1 MKALTGDE
9 DGVTVAARLNLIVG
23 RLMRTIRQH
32 AAAGL
37 TPSQLS
43 ALVTVDERGP
53 LRISALAT
61 QESLGAP
68 AATRVVASLEEAG
81 LVTRSSDPD
90 DKRASL
96 IALTKVGGETLKT
109 LRKERATGLGAQ
121 LDALSESER
130 RLLERA
136 LPVLEKI
143 SHDCSQ

>member
-1 MKALTGDE
+1 MKPSVAKE
-9 DGVTVAARLNLIVG
+9 DDVTVAARLHLIVG

-37 TPSQLS
+37 TPSQVS

-81 LVTRSSDPD
+81 LISRMADPE

-96 IALTKVGGETLKT
+96 ITLTVLGCETLAA
-109 LRKERATGLGAQ
+109 LRKERTLGLGAQ
-121 LDALSESER
+121 LDALSEGER

-143 SHDCSQ
+143 SHESPH

>member
-1 MKALTGDE
+1 MKPLTGDE

-23 RLMRTIRQH
+23 RLMPTIRQH

-81 LVTRSSDPD
+81 LVMRSSDPD

-96 IALTKVGGETLKT
+96 IALTKKGSETLKA
-109 LRKERATGLGAQ
+109 LRQERATGLGAQ
-121 LDALSESER
+121 LDALSEPER

>member
-1 MKALTGDE
+1 MKPLTDE

-81 LVTRSSDPD
+81 LVMRSSDPD

-96 IALTKVGGETLKT
+96 IALTEDGSETLKA
-109 LRKERATGLGAQ
+109 LRQERATGLGAQ
-121 LDALSESER
+121 LDALSEPER

>member
-1 MKALTGDE
+1 MKPLTDE

-81 LVTRSSDPD
+81 LVMRSSDPD

-96 IALTKVGGETLKT
+96 IALTKKGSETLKA
-109 LRKERATGLGAQ
+109 LRQERATGLGAQ
-121 LDALSESER
+121 LDALSEPER

>member
-1 MKALTGDE
+1 MKPLTGDE

-96 IALTKVGGETLKT
+96 ITLTKVGNETLKS

>member
-1 MKALTGDE
+1 MTMHNATR
-9 DGVTVAARLNLIVG
+9 DGVTVAARLNLIIG

-43 ALVTVDERGP
+43 ALVTVDDRGP
-53 LRISALAT
+53 LRISALAS
-61 QESLGAP
+61 QEALAAP

-81 LVTRSSDPD
+81 LVSRSADPA

-96 IALTKVGGETLKT
+96 IALTRAGSATLT
-109 LRKERATGLGAQ
+109 ALRKERATGLGAQ
-121 LDALSESER
+121 LDALSDAER

-136 LPVLEKI
+136 LPILEKLT
-143 SHDCSQ
+143 HDSSQ

>member
-1 MKALTGDE
+1 MKPLTGDE

-23 RLMRTIRQH
+23 GLMRTIRQH

-81 LVTRSSDPD
+81 LVMRSSDPD

-96 IALTKVGGETLKT
+96 IALTKKGSETLKA
-109 LRKERATGLGAQ
+109 LRQERATGLGAQ
-121 LDALSESER
+121 LDALSEPER

>member
-1 MKALTGDE
+1 MKPLTGDE

-81 LVTRSSDPD
+81 LIMRSSDPD

-96 IALTKVGGETLKT
+96 IALTKKGSETLKA
-109 LRKERATGLGAQ
+109 LRQERATGLGAQ
-121 LDALSESER
+121 LDALSEPER

>member
-1 MKALTGDE
+1 MKTHDATR
-9 DGVTVAARLNLIVG
+9 DGVTVAARLNLSIG

-61 QESLGAP
+61 HEALAAP
-68 AATRVVASLEEAG
+68 AATRVVATLEEAG
-81 LVTRSSDPD
+81 LVSRSADPA

-96 IALTKVGGETLKT
+96 IALTTAGSETLAA

-121 LDALSESER
+121 LDALSDAER

-136 LPVLEKI
+136 LPILEKL
-143 SHDCSQ
+143 SHDSSQ

>member
-1 MKALTGDE
+1 MKPLTDE

-96 IALTKVGGETLKT
+96 ISLTQVGGETLKA

>member
-1 MKALTGDE
+1 MTSSVAREGD
-9 DGVTVAARLNLIVG
+9 VTVAARLHLVVG

-37 TPSQLS
+37 TPSQVS
-43 ALVTVDERGP
+43 ALVTVDEHGP

-61 QESLGAP
+61 QESLAAP
-68 AATRVVASLEEAG
+68 AATRVVATLEEAG
-81 LVTRSSDPD
+81 LVSRTADPE

-96 IALTKVGGETLKT
+96 ITLTVSGCETLT
-109 LRKERATGLGAQ
+109 ALRKERALGLGAQ
-121 LDALSESER
+121 LDALSAGER

-143 SHDCSQ
+143 SHETPH

>member
-1 MKALTGDE
+1 MKPLTGDE
-9 DGVTVAARLNLIVG
+9 DGVTIAARLNLIVG

-96 IALTKVGGETLKT
+96 ITLTKVGNETLKS

>member
-1 MKALTGDE
+1 MKPLTGDE

-81 LVTRSSDPD
+81 LVMRSSDPD

-96 IALTKVGGETLKT
+96 IALTEDGSETLKA
-109 LRKERATGLGAQ
+109 LRQERATGLGAQ
-121 LDALSESER
+121 LDALSEPER